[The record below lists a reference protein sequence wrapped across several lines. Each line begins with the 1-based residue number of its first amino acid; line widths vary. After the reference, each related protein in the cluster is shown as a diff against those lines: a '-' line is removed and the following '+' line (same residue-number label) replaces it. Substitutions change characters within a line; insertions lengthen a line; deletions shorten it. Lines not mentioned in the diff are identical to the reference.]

1 MEREPEISAIQSLLV
16 IVPAFNEQRSVGA
29 VVNQLRQLGYDV
41 LVVDDCSTDETASVA
56 RTLGATVLSLPI
68 RNGVGGALGVGF
80 RFAVDNGYDSVVQ
93 VDADGQHPVDE
104 VGNLIAAAVK
114 SGAHLVIGSRY
125 RSGNSTFMTSRMRR
139 IGMRLLSFVSSRSA
153 GVSITDST
161 SGFRF
166 VREPLLTQFAL
177 DFPEHYLGDTFE
189 ATVYAA
195 RAGFKIEE
203 IPASITVRQFG
214 SSSIGDIKGSLLL
227 VRSLLIVIFRLRK
240 LRIKSPNEAL
250 KHSTKSLSPTVAP
263 ED

>member
-1 MEREPEISAIQSLLV
+1 VRHALEVVGVPSPLV
-16 IVPAFNEQRSVGA
+16 VVPALNEQRSIGA
-29 VVNQLRQLGYDV
+29 VVSRLRQLRYDV
-41 LVVDDCSTDETASVA
+41 LVVDDCSTDETGSVA

-68 RNGVGGALGVGF
+68 RSGVGGALGVGF

-104 VGNLIAAAVK
+104 VGNLVAAAVK

-139 IGMRLLSFVSSRSA
+139 IGMHLLSFVSSRSA

-161 SGFRF
+161 SGFRI
-166 VREPLLTQFAL
+166 VREPLLTQFAH
-177 DFPEHYLGDTFE
+177 DFPDHYLGDTFE

-203 IPASITVRQFG
+203 IPASITMRQFG

-250 KHSTKSLSPTVAP
+250 KQSTESLSPPATP